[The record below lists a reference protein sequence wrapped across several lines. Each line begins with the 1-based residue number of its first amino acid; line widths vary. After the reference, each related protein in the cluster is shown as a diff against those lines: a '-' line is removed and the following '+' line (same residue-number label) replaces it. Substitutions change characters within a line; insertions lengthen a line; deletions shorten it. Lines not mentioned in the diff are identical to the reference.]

1 MYIYIHM
8 CVCACCMSIQHRF
21 FAPIKFQGE
30 SPDFVRFGKCFL
42 YSFVVFGHLDMV
54 LSIWTFTLWEFN
66 IAMENG
72 HV

>member
-1 MYIYIHM
+1 M
-8 CVCACCMSIQHRF
+8 CVHAACQYSTVF